1 MIKTI
6 PVKQLEVGMYVNLP
20 MSWLSHSFIKNKFLI
35 TSRTQIDKIIQSS
48 LKEIKIDTSLGKD
61 VDDDVIPDEPAPAV
75 PETLQ
80 KSVTDSLREMIRDP
94 NLPPE
99 KKARAVQHYS
109 QEMMKNLLEAPTAEN
124 IGEVMTTISE
134 VVDLIVTDDKT
145 NNYLL
150 DITTHD
156 FATYTHSVNVGIIS
170 ISLAKALYRQS
181 DGHDMHALGS
191 GFFLHDLGKTR
202 IDLSIINKQGKL
214 DDQEWKEMRQHPDHG
229 FQILTETDK
238 LNKES
243 RIIVLQH
250 HERYDGSGYPLG
262 ITGDDI
268 HPYGRICS
276 IADVYDA
283 LTSIRPYKPQ
293 MPTFQ
298 ALRIMQKEMLH
309 HFHRDFFERF
319 VLMLASAIKT

>member
-6 PVKQLEVGMYVNLP
+6 PTSKLEVGMYVNLP
-20 MSWLSHSFIKNKFLI
+20 LSWMSHSFIKNKFLI
-35 TSRTQIDKIIQSS
+35 TSRSQIDKIIRSD

-61 VDDDVIPDEPAPAV
+61 LPDEVIPVKSAPAA
-75 PETLQ
+75 PEPVQ
-80 KSVTDSLREMIRDP
+80 HSATDTLREMIHDP
-94 NLPPE
+94 NLDSE

-109 QEMMKNLLEAPTAEN
+109 REMMKNLLDTPTAEN
-124 IGEVMTTISE
+124 IGAAITAITD
-134 VVDLIVTDDKT
+134 VVDLIVTDDET
-145 NNYLL
+145 SLYLL

-170 ISLAKALYRQS
+170 VSLAKALYGQS
-181 DGHDMHALGS
+181 DGHDMHALGA

-202 IDLSIINKQGKL
+202 IDHAIITKPGKL
-214 DDQEWKEMRQHPDHG
+214 DDREWKEMRQHPDHG
-229 FQILTETDK
+229 FGILKETNK

-243 RIIVLQH
+243 HIIVLQH
-250 HERYDGSGYPLG
+250 HERNDGSGYPLG
-262 ITGDDI
+262 IKGEEI

-276 IADVYDA
+276 VADVYDA

-293 MPTFQ
+293 IPPFE

-309 HFHRDFFERF
+309 HFHRDVFERF
-319 VLMLASAIKT
+319 VMMLAAAKKN